1 MISEATGNFKYRVGR
16 PAELGVLSVMDP
28 SCRMIGLYAY
38 QGLLTVMPMVTN
50 SGKQKQ
56 QLNKSSQQLRR
67 DSRISQPVGTIQKPF
82 NLRFNH
88 SINLA
93 FKVKDL

>member
-1 MISEATGNFKYRVGR
+1 
-16 PAELGVLSVMDP
+16 MDP

-56 QLNKSSQQLRR
+56 QLNKISPQIRR
-67 DSRISQPVGTIQKPF
+67 EPRNNQPIGTIQKPF
-82 NLRFNH
+82 NLRF
-88 SINLA
+88 
-93 FKVKDL
+93 

>member
-1 MISEATGNFKYRVGR
+1 
-16 PAELGVLSVMDP
+16 MDP

-38 QGLLTVMPMVTN
+38 QGLLTVMPMVTS

-56 QLNKSSQQLRR
+56 QLIKSSQQIRR
-67 DSRISQPVGTIQKPF
+67 EARNNQPIGTIQKPF

-88 SINLA
+88 Y
-93 FKVKDL
+93 